1 MNLLIDNREQEL
13 IKILDI
19 PFERKNLLLGD
30 IVYANEDKEYI
41 IIERKTISDLLSSVK
56 DSRYSEQS
64 ERYSQL
70 DIPSNK
76 IIYFRSHFNFF
87 WYRIQPGLLI
97 SLSLS
102 KSIS

>member
-41 IIERKTISDLLSSVK
+41 IIERKTINDLLSSIK
-56 DSRYSEQS
+56 DGRHREQKM
-64 ERYSQL
+64 RL
-70 DIPSNK
+70 MNTNK
-76 IIYFRSHFNFF
+76 NKVHYIYIICV
-87 WYRIQPGLLI
+87 
-97 SLSLS
+97 
-102 KSIS
+102 